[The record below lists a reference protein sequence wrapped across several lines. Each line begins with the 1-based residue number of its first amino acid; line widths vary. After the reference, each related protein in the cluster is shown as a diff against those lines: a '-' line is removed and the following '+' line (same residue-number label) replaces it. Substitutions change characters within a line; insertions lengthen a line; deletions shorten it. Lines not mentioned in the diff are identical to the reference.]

1 MARVCDYVDIPWLP
15 AATKLGQGNIFTS
28 VCQEFCPQGGRVS
41 ASVHAGI
48 HTPLDQT
55 SPEQTPPGTR
65 PHPLPWT
72 RSPWTRHPPG
82 PDPPGPDLPASRIQH
97 TVYKWPVCILLECIR
112 VKGCNYPHVVLRW
125 DLSHLLFPVES
136 HVLPNT
142 HFLSPLAPSCA
153 LLLQSPAPPVGPIVP
168 CTHSCTSMLLHPFTV
183 TSTSN

>member
-1 MARVCDYVDIPWLP
+1 M
-15 AATKLGQGNIFTS
+15 
-28 VCQEFCPQGGRVS
+28 S

-48 HTPLDQT
+48 HTSPGTRPPQSRHPPGT
-55 SPEQTPPGTR
+55 RPPEQTPPRTR

-82 PDPPGPDLPASRIQH
+82 PAPPGPDPPWTRPPLASRIQH
-97 TVYKWPVCILLECIR
+97 TVYEQLVRILLECIL
-112 VKGCNYPHVVLRW
+112 VKGCNYPHVVLCR
-125 DLSHLLFPVES
+125 DLAHLLFPVES

-168 CTHSCTSMLLHPFTV
+168 CTHSCTSMPLHPFTV
-183 TSTSN
+183 TPTSN